1 MAPCLVSDKGLLDLK
16 DFYSKIEKYINRSSL
31 YIQALMVHIGI
42 DKLTYSEEVAYQRRN
57 SSLMRQ
63 MRSFTQQ

>member
-31 YIQALMVHIGI
+31 
-42 DKLTYSEEVAYQRRN
+42 AYRTKSVCKN
-57 SSLMRQ
+57 PYNTSKYLVL
-63 MRSFTQQ
+63 